1 MKLISQSIK
10 TISRVFRK
18 VLKYFNGTAISTSC
32 VLPQPVVLPVILIFD
47 LNDGEFTLAAWISFL

>member
-18 VLKYFNGTAISTSC
+18 VLKYFNSTAISTSF
-32 VLPQPVVLPVILIFD
+32 VLPQSVVLPVILIFD

>member
-18 VLKYFNGTAISTSC
+18 VLKYFNGTAISASF
-32 VLPQPVVLPVILIFD
+32 VLPQSVVLPVILIFD